1 MLDILHF
8 EKRLAGENQF
18 TKPWLVKRISNMEQN
33 REVSFMHVRWS
44 ITQGDQKSSAFL
56 PSGGDV
62 YAASSWSW
70 VTTWPTDYDRS

>member
-33 REVSFMHVRWS
+33 REVSFMHVR
-44 ITQGDQKSSAFL
+44 
-56 PSGGDV
+56 
-62 YAASSWSW
+62 
-70 VTTWPTDYDRS
+70 